1 MDDKCNEP
9 ILNKLIKK
17 KVIVTYHDN
26 ISLKIRTRVELNE
39 EGLAVDVYDDD
50 GY

>member
-1 MDDKCNEP
+1 MWTYKTN
-9 ILNKLIKK
+9 INLKIT
-17 KVIVTYHDN
+17 VVYHDN
-26 ISLKIRTRVELNE
+26 ISLKNQNRVELNE